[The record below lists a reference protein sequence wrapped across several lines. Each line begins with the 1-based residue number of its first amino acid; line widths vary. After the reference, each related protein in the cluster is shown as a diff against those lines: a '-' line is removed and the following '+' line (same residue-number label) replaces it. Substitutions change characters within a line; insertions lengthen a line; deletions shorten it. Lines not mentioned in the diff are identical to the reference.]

1 MGRSPKVHTAEIT
14 GIVKDGEQI
23 YQGPCRRHKKF
34 HLVLLQLF
42 FSHLFHSSNIRF
54 IDSSTLAAKPGRV
67 VGPVIADENGRLV
80 KEPYDPRTYIRGPIL
95 PPAYHYQKPMVGNQ
109 ERSVAETKL
118 DISLRAAKQASQ
130 CGMAASKIGTDIA
143 ISIDSNPFYM
153 TRAGVNKVELKDQIS
168 IDANFLQAK
177 AAQYGGLSAATATT
191 TSVAHRKV
199 VAGQFSMTKMY

>member
-1 MGRSPKVHTAEIT
+1 ML
-14 GIVKDGEQI
+14 DN
-23 YQGPCRRHKKF
+23 
-34 HLVLLQLF
+34 
-42 FSHLFHSSNIRF
+42 SNIRF
-54 IDSSTLAAKPGRV
+54 TNSSTAAAKPGRV

-80 KEPYDPRTYIRGPIL
+80 KEPYDPRTLIRGAIL
-95 PPAYHYQKPMVGNQ
+95 PPAYHYHQKPVVGNQ
-109 ERSVAETKL
+109 ERSAAETKL

-130 CGMAASKIGTDIA
+130 CGMASKLGSDIA

-177 AAQYGGLSAATATT
+177 AAQYGGLSAATATA